1 MERAEYI
8 LSLVGTILSC
18 IAGILTIG
26 IKLIKALKEVKER
39 INKEKITEKLLEL
52 IEEAEKI
59 AGYSGK
65 EKKEYVMDKI
75 GEYAEELGIKAD
87 LQFVSE
93 KIEELVR
100 LSRQVNFGK
109 AETEEMKN

>member
-8 LSLVGTILSC
+8 FSLVGTILSC

-65 EKKEYVMDKI
+65 EKKER
-75 GEYAEELGIKAD
+75 E
-87 LQFVSE
+87 F
-93 KIEELVR
+93 
-100 LSRQVNFGK
+100 NFRSGK
-109 AETEEMKN
+109 RKDETEKEKMKI

>member
-8 LSLVGTILSC
+8 LSLVGTILSSM
-18 IAGILTIG
+18 AGILTIG
-26 IKLIKALKEVKER
+26 IKLIKTLNEVKER
-39 INKEKITEKLLEL
+39 INTEQIEEKLLEL
-52 IEEAEKI
+52 IEEAEKFI
-59 AGYSGK
+59 EYSGK

-93 KIEELVR
+93 KIEELVK
-100 LSRQVNFGK
+100 LTKGVNIYERKEKG
-109 AETEEMKN
+109 

>member
-39 INKEKITEKLLEL
+39 INKEKITEKLPEL

-75 GEYAEELGIKAD
+75 GEYAEGLGIKAD

-93 KIEELVR
+93 KIEELVK
-100 LSRQVNFGK
+100 LTKGVNMHERK
-109 AETEEMKN
+109 EKD

>member
-1 MERAEYI
+1 M
-8 LSLVGTILSC
+8 SC

-39 INKEKITEKLLEL
+39 INKEKIEEKLLEL
-52 IEEAEKI
+52 IEEAERFI
-59 AGYSGK
+59 GYSGK

-93 KIEELVR
+93 KIEKLVK
-100 LSRQVNFGK
+100 LTKGVNIYERKEKG
-109 AETEEMKN
+109 

>member
-1 MERAEYI
+1 MEKAEYI

-18 IAGILTIG
+18 MAGILTIG
-26 IKLIKALKEVKER
+26 IKLIKALKEVKEK
-39 INKEKITEKLLEL
+39 INKEKITEKLPEL
-52 IEEAEKI
+52 IEEAEKFI
-59 AGYSGK
+59 GYSGK

-93 KIEELVR
+93 KIEELVK
-100 LSRQVNFGK
+100 LTKGVNMYEK
-109 AETEEMKN
+109 KEKD